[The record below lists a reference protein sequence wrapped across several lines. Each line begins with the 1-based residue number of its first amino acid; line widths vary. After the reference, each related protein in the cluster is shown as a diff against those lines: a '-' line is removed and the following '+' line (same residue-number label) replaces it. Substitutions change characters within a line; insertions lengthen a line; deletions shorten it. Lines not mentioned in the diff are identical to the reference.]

1 MASKKMYC
9 TLAVGIIF
17 AAGSAAYAAG
27 GCSTKE
33 CHQGIADIKPADH
46 EMMRTIKM
54 NGAQHGDKDGCVM
67 CHGGNPK
74 ATKKEEAHKGIPPT
88 LKMAPGPKDF
98 YPDPS
103 SIWIAENTCGAC
115 HPGYVYRTK
124 QSLMNTEAGKIQGN
138 LHTWGFEEV
147 QNYKVPYGNY
157 ATEDIDG
164 REPLSGTDAYKEY
177 MKQQIAM
184 YPDQY
189 PESLKQLPTATME
202 EINADP
208 KKAGL
213 TYQRQE
219 CQRCHIGVRG
229 REKRGDYRGLGC
241 ASCHV
246 MYGNEGLYEGNDKS
260 ISKTEHGHMLRH
272 EIVGTRKTGGI
283 PVESCNSCHNR
294 GKRIGV
300 SFQGLMEFPY
310 GSPFD
315 KNGKIQ
321 PKLHTKRYL
330 FISDDLH
337 HQVKSRKG
345 NPEGGLLCQDCH
357 TSIDVHGDGNIH
369 GTTMGQVEIE
379 CTDCHGRPDKY
390 PWELPIGYGDESGK
404 ELNPAPRGVAT
415 ERLIPGKQFGAKYEP
430 EDGFVLSARGNPLG
444 NVVRRGNKIIVHSA
458 TGNDFEVP
466 VLKTLQTEK
475 KWKDPSAEVAMS
487 AVAKHMDKMECYAC
501 HASWVPQCYGC
512 HVQVNFAPKDGK
524 PRQNIDWVASGN
536 EQKTNGQTAESIL
549 GTGGIKSPGKV
560 MEKRSYLRWED
571 PVLGINGE
579 GRVTPLMPGC
589 QVTYTV
595 INSDGKTIVNNQI
608 ADSPDEAA
616 QIGQK
621 HVPLAIDMAP
631 VQPHT
636 AQRKARTCESCHTNP
651 KVAGFGLG
659 NGTFGIRQNENIVED
674 LMDAKTGKP
683 IPKNYKVQI
692 PAIPKLDFDWSK
704 IVDRDG
710 TQVATVGTHWPLSR
724 AFNKKE
730 LDNFMRAGTCM
741 GCHSNMTEKELW
753 KKVSTEGT
761 IDPATHLKMMNK
773 MIKQMAKDG
782 IKPAEGLAAPA
793 AAAKPAEAM
802 TTAAPAAAKQ

>member
-1 MASKKMYC
+1 MARKSIVAMLSMGC
-9 TLAVGIIF
+9 ALAIG
-17 AAGSAAYAAG
+17 ATAWAGG

-33 CHQGIADIKPADH
+33 CHQGIADIKPNDH

-54 NGAQHGDKDGCVM
+54 NAAQHGDPDGCVM

-74 ATKKEEAHKGIPPT
+74 AKTKEEAHKGVPPT
-88 LKMAPGPKDF
+88 LKIAPGPKDF
-98 YPDPS
+98 YPDPG

-124 QSLMNTEAGKIQGN
+124 LSLMNTEAGKIQGN
-138 LHTWGFEEV
+138 LHTWGFKETR
-147 QNYKVPYGNY
+147 NYKVPWGNY
-157 ATEDIDG
+157 DAEDIDG
-164 REPLSGTDAYKEY
+164 SLPLSGSEGYKEY
-177 MKQQIAM
+177 MKKQIAM
-184 YPDQY
+184 YPEQY
-189 PESLKQLPTATME
+189 PEKLKMIPNVTMAE
-202 EINADP
+202 LNKDP

-229 REKRGDYRGLGC
+229 REKRGDYRGMGC
-241 ASCHV
+241 SACHV
-246 MYGNEGLYEGNDKS
+246 LYSNDGYYEGKDKS
-260 ISKTEHGHMLRH
+260 IDKTKPGHMLKH

-315 KNGKIQ
+315 KKGKTQ
-321 PKLHTKRYL
+321 PKLHTKKYL

-337 HQVKSRKG
+337 HQVQSRKG
-345 NPEGGLLCQDCH
+345 NPKGGLLCQDCH

-390 PWELPIGYGDESGK
+390 PWELPVGYGDEYGK
-404 ELNPAPRGVAT
+404 ELDPAPRGVAK
-415 ERLIPGKQFGAKYEP
+415 ERLIPGRQFGAKYKA
-430 EDGFVLSARGNPLG
+430 EDGFVLSSRGNPLG
-444 NVVRRGNKIIVHSA
+444 NVVKRGNKVIVHSA

-466 VLKTLQTEK
+466 VLKNLALEK
-475 KWKDPSAEVAMS
+475 TWKDPSAEIAMS

-512 HVQVNFAPKDGK
+512 HVQVNYAAKDGK
-524 PRQNIDWVASGN
+524 PRQNVDYVASGN
-536 EQKTNGQTAESIL
+536 ERMKNGQTAESPL
-549 GTGGIKSPGKV
+549 GKAGIKSAGKA

-571 PVLGINGE
+571 PVLGIGGE

-589 QVTYTV
+589 QVTYTI
-595 INSDGKTIVNNQI
+595 INDKGKTIAHNEI
-608 ADSPDEAA
+608 AESPDEAA

-636 AQRKARTCESCHTNP
+636 AQRKARTCESCHANP
-651 KVAGFGLG
+651 KVAGLGLG

-674 LMDAKTGKP
+674 LVDAKTGKP
-683 IPKNYKVQI
+683 IPTRYSIQI
-692 PAIPKLDFDWSK
+692 PAIPKLTFDWSK

-710 TQVATVGTHWPLSR
+710 TQLATVGTHWPLSR
-724 AFNKKE
+724 AFNKAE
-730 LDNFMRAGTCM
+730 LDNFLRTGTCM
-741 GCHSNMTEKELW
+741 GCHRNMSNKELW
-753 KKVSTEGT
+753 KKVSTDGNL
-761 IDPATHLKMMNK
+761 DPVKHLEMMNK
-773 MIKQMAKDG
+773 MIQQMAKDG
-782 IKPAEGLAAPA
+782 IKPA
-793 AAAKPAEAM
+793 AM
-802 TTAAPAAAKQ
+802 K